1 MSQPLEYLNIYW
13 ELAFSH
19 DQLSLKTSLLNHEK
33 LLCSFIYLIKVY
45 GINMLTLAPGPY
57 LVVSL
62 TTITSLQRSTLYG
75 VPTLT
80 SSAKPISTLVNSTGI
95 WFIDPD
101 GSEHVPPQISLLQY
115 LAVAFLPL
123 FLAIFYSIPWRLI
136 ENTTRHMEPIY
147 QLQSPTNAATN
158 DPLTLDYESPLILTL
173 PFIAFS
179 QRHYAVLASSSISII
194 LILTSSL
201 ASQVLFVSE
210 SNACGPDRPA
220 PCDTWAIYP
229 AVARLIQV
237 LLGAIAG
244 LVFFLI
250 ISGFRRKTGVYSEP
264 LSIVGLAALYQRSP
278 LLRTLH
284 GVNLEIGRLHAH
296 RQRLST
302 SKLGLLGYGPLPR
315 NRTGKS
321 VRSTQASENPS
332 GAAITNRSARK
343 GGILAAIQN
352 TLSAVWQ
359 GLSSFP
365 AWIWPEIKCRL
376 LYIFTFLLLSGI
388 LSMISFYYHTTKDSG
403 FERFMD
409 SEGFGVR
416 FLMTLIGAG
425 TNLLWS
431 KIDSGKC
438 TSTIPSLRSSLEII
452 SQTTD

>member
-1 MSQPLEYLNIYW
+1 MNSRP
-13 ELAFSH
+13 
-19 DQLSLKTSLLNHEK
+19 HER
-33 LLCSFIYLIKVY
+33 LITVY
-45 GINMLTLAPGPY
+45 ETDKLTLTSDPQIM
-57 LVVSL
+57 VSL
-62 TTITSLQRSTLYG
+62 TTFTSLQRSTLYG
-75 VPTLT
+75 IPTST
-80 SSAKPISTLVNSTGI
+80 SGLKPISTLVNSTGI
-95 WFIDPD
+95 WLIDPD

-147 QLQSPTNAATN
+147 QLQSPSSAATN
-158 DPLTLDYESPLILTL
+158 DPMTLDYESPLLLTL

-194 LILTSSL
+194 LILASSL

-210 SNACGPDRPA
+210 SYACGPDRPA
-220 PCDTWAIYP
+220 PCATWAVYP
-229 AVARLIQV
+229 AIARLIQV
-237 LLGAIAG
+237 LLGAIAV

-250 ISGFRRKTGVYSEP
+250 IFGFRRKTGVHSEP

-278 LLRTLH
+278 LLRALH
-284 GVNLEIGRLHAH
+284 GINLEINRLHNH
-296 RQRLST
+296 RQRLSA

-321 VRSTQASENPS
+321 LRSIQANQKIF
-332 GAAITNRSARK
+332 GATITNKSSKK
-343 GGILAAIQN
+343 GGILASIKN
-352 TLSAVWQ
+352 TSTAVWQ
-359 GLSSFP
+359 GLSSFA
-365 AWIWPEIKCRL
+365 AWIGPRVKCRL

-388 LSMISFYYHTTKDSG
+388 LSMISFYYHNAEDSG

-416 FLMTLIGAG
+416 FLMTVIGAG

-438 TSTIPSLRSSLEII
+438 TSTI
-452 SQTTD
+452 